1 MLKKY
6 LSYPAHIS
14 LLVISLLFILP
25 FLPNAHLAPIS
36 SFVSQSL
43 AGLVGLLASVY
54 LLSKARWQS
63 IHIPHIAFVFLGL
76 AIILAMQWL
85 LGMLYSSQFALMVLA
100 YLLWAAVLTIL
111 GGQIKLALA
120 WSDIVPTLAW
130 ASLFGA
136 LLNLVWIAVQHI
148 HPAAALYY
156 VPGAELG
163 FYMALAL
170 VSTLYLSAKQK
181 IKPVFALVLM
191 MTFLVTLIFSALY
204 VGAALV
210 VLISVLALSQQ
221 ALAVSQHRPSL
232 ASRRIVRLGV
242 ALLVLYIVAYLVL
255 HYLLAGTQHA
265 QAALWSPL
273 AQQWAQIL
281 AIWQK
286 TWSFAIHAWYLGTGL
301 GQLPWVSFNAIE
313 HPIPHGTAGVIE
325 NTHSLWLQLFAEM
338 GIGAVVLVLVGSYSW
353 LKAFGSKNINAET
366 WWVLSVLALILALS
380 FISSV
385 WMLSYILG
393 ISAFLLG
400 AGERQNKVLRLPKLG
415 VIFTLLFV
423 LIGVGVLLTS
433 CMAYCK
439 LAHVVPLAKLEKP
452 SSAQQMQIDKSLQ
465 WVGDYSLLTPYAMPI
480 YAETLTLDPAAI
492 DIKVWLSASAQHW
505 IPSRKLA
512 YRHVLLLKL
521 QGKDELAVQYLRR
534 SLFAYPGKFE
544 AELEAMPFAYWQDYL
559 DVLSIASPIKSK
571 S

>member
-6 LSYPAHIS
+6 LSQPAKLS

-25 FLPNAHLAPIS
+25 FLPNAHFAPIS
-36 SFVSQSL
+36 SFVSQAL
-43 AGLVGLLASVY
+43 AGFVGLLASVY
-54 LLSKARWQS
+54 LLSKSRWQS

-76 AIILAMQWL
+76 AVILAMQWL
-85 LGMLYSSQFALMVLA
+85 LGMLYSAQFALTVLA
-100 YLLWAAVLTIL
+100 YLLWAMVLCVF
-111 GGQIKLALA
+111 GSQIKLALP
-120 WSDIVPTLAW
+120 WSSLVPTLAW
-130 ASLFGA
+130 ASILAA
-136 LLNLVWIAVQHI
+136 LLNLLWIAVQHRY
-148 HPAAALYY
+148 PAMALYY
-156 VPGAELG
+156 VPATELALN
-163 FYMALAL
+163 MSLAL
-170 VSTLYLSAKQK
+170 VSTLYLYAKQK
-181 IKPVFALVLM
+181 IKLSFSLILIVA
-191 MTFLVTLIFSALY
+191 FLVTLIFSKLY
-204 VGAALV
+204 IGAVLV
-210 VLISVLALSQQ
+210 LLIGVLALGQQ
-221 ALAVSQHRPSL
+221 ALAVGQHSTSL
-232 ASRRIVRLGV
+232 ASRRIIRLGV
-242 ALLVLYIVAYLVL
+242 ALPVVYVLAYVVL
-255 HYLLAGTQHA
+255 HYLPTGAQHA
-265 QAALWSPL
+265 PAALCSAL
-273 AQQWAQIL
+273 TQQWSEVW

-286 TWSFAIHAWYLGTGL
+286 TWSFAVHAWYLGTGL

-338 GIGAVVLVLVGSYSW
+338 GVGAVVLVLVGGFSW
-353 LKAFGSKNINAET
+353 LKAFDSKNLSAET
-366 WWVLSVLALILALS
+366 WWVVSALGLILALS

-400 AGERQNKVLRLPKLG
+400 AGERQNKILRLPKLG
-415 VIFTLLFV
+415 VSLTLLFL
-423 LIGVGVLLTS
+423 LIGTGVLLTS
-433 CMAYCK
+433 SMAYYK
-439 LAHVVPLAKLEKP
+439 LARIVPLAKLEKP
-452 SSAQQMQIDKSLQ
+452 SSAQQMQIDNALQ
-465 WVGDYSLLTPYAMPI
+465 WVGDYSLLSPYTMPI

-505 IPSRKLA
+505 MPSRKLA

-544 AELEAMPFAYWQDYL
+544 SELEAMPFAYWQDYL